1 VWDHLHHVVTDHL
14 RRSRLPHLQH
24 KDETMSTPPP
34 DPGRL
39 IMWLLA
45 IIIFIVLLILLF
57 NLLDLHT

>member
-1 VWDHLHHVVTDHL
+1 
-14 RRSRLPHLQH
+14 
-24 KDETMSTPPP
+24 MSTPPP